1 MKTSLILTA
10 AAFAAFSASALAGE
24 TTSDVSKNA
33 VPSPPAPALVFGTG
47 WYFGLQAGI
56 NAYQD
61 FGGSREFS
69 VGGSRGRID
78 NDTQIGF
85 VGGIKAGYVFG
96 TGVVRPAIEADLYY
110 NGVHGD
116 LDVSVNGSDADISGD
131 VKLNSGAFMGNFL
144 LRFAYDR
151 FQPYIGAGA
160 GAWVAQVDD
169 IDVTV
174 NGSDYDLGSES
185 SSSGFAWQIIGG
197 ADYYFTEKV
206 SAFLE
211 YKFLN
216 YEDAGIQGDRIGQHL
231 VVLGVRLH
239 F

>member
-1 MKTSLILTA
+1 MKNALTLA
-10 AAFAAFSASALAGE
+10 AASLAVFTASALAGE
-24 TTSDVSKNA
+24 TSHAPSKGYVA
-33 VPSPPAPALVFGTG
+33 PSEPAPVFGTG

-69 VGGSRGRID
+69 VGGAKGRVD
-78 NDTQIGF
+78 NNANIGF
-85 VGGIKAGYVFG
+85 VGGIKGGYVFG
-96 TGVVRPAIEADLYY
+96 TGVVRPAIEADLFY
-110 NGVHGD
+110 NGVRGD
-116 LDVSVNGSDADISGD
+116 VDVKVNGSNAKISGD
-131 VKLNSGAFMGNFL
+131 ADLNTGAFMGNFL
-144 LRFAYDR
+144 VRFAFDR

-160 GAWVAQVDD
+160 GAWVAQADD
-169 IDVTV
+169 IDVKV
-174 NGSDYDLGSES
+174 NGKSYNLGSNS
-185 SSSGFAWQIIGG
+185 SNSGFAWQIIGG

-216 YEDAGIQGDRIGQHL
+216 YEDAGIQSDRIGQQL
-231 VVLGVRLH
+231 VVLGLRVH